1 MSTLEISAIMHIS
14 GALFILFTLFT
25 VISILFGDILIL
37 KLKLEEKY
45 PKFAR
50 LIHLRQK
57 VTIFSLIINFS
68 LIFLVLIIII
78 FINFYALY
86 YIWFI
91 N

>member
-1 MSTLEISAIMHIS
+1 MSTLEISVIMHIS

-37 KLKLEEKY
+37 KLEEKY

-57 VTIFSLIINFS
+57 VTILSLIVNFS

-78 FINFYALY
+78 IFINLYALY
-86 YIWFI
+86 YISFI
-91 N
+91 Y

>member
-37 KLKLEEKY
+37 KLEEKY

-57 VTIFSLIINFS
+57 VTILSLIVNFS